1 MLQKNRKWKMRILS
15 MALSV
20 IVALSV
26 MPLDFITVRAEN
38 AAGESGEVPDGYEAI
53 YTIEDLYGIRNH
65 LGGKYILMNDID
77 MSEATKK
84 GGEYDCGTGWKPI
97 GSEDVDFYGV
107 FDGNGHKIIGMH
119 IFGEFIP
126 MDEYDISV
134 GLGLFESISGSVINL
149 GMVNSS
155 IDVTAVEGMNIYAG
169 CIAGN
174 ASYKPV
180 VENCYTAGTVLV
192 HIDEGRAYAGGLFGS
207 TRGDLGDWV
216 FMCDN
221 YNACDVECSG
231 SGSTEIFAGG
241 ILGAATSRAVLNRC
255 YNVGKIGSSNEGG
268 AICGSG
274 NEGCLIDKCQY
285 LRGTADQGIAGEPDR
300 TTGCIPLTESQMKAQ
315 TSFGYDFSDV
325 WEIDTYCS
333 YKYPQLKDNRMVRIL
348 SIRLA
353 AFPEKAIYNQG
364 DELDLAGAEIE
375 IHYEDGKVTVPVVP
389 SMLGSYDMN
398 QFGKQSIPIVYG
410 GKETAFDIEVKKV
423 ELNHTSINLNVGES
437 IQLQAKLEPEGSTDV
452 IQWKT
457 GDSNV
462 ATVENGKVTATGVGE
477 TTIAAYTESGIETD
491 CVVTVLLPA
500 KSVSLSQTAVTLNV
514 GENIVL
520 EAKLEP
526 EGSTDTIEWKTGNPV
541 VATVENG
548 KVTAIGA
555 GRTVITA
562 YTENGIETNCTV
574 TVLLPA
580 KAVNLGQTSI
590 TLNVGE
596 SVSLEAKLEPN
607 GSTDTIQWKTGNPAV
622 VTVANGKVTAIGAGR
637 TIVTAYTESGIV
649 ANCIVTVAE
658 KKKTDDT
665 TGELDKTVLPN
676 AKIKT
681 VKNKKGKKIAL
692 KLSGAVNCDGYK
704 IQYGLKKNFKG
715 AKTISSKKDTVTIKK
730 LKLKKN
736 YYIRVRVYKEISGKT
751 YYGKWSARKSVK
763 IKK

>member
-1 MLQKNRKWKMRILS
+1 MLQKNRKWKKRILS
-15 MALSV
+15 IALSI
-20 IVALSV
+20 IVAFSV
-26 MPLDFITVRAEN
+26 VPLNCITVRAEY

-53 YTIEDLYGIRNH
+53 YTIEDLYGIRNNPD
-65 LGGKYILMNDID
+65 GNYILMNDID
-77 MSEATKK
+77 MTEATSE
-84 GGEYDCGTGWKPI
+84 GGDYDCGTGWEPI
-97 GSEDVDFYGV
+97 EEFSGTL
-107 FDGNGHKIIGMH
+107 DGNGYRIIGMH
-119 IFGEFIP
+119 IFGQIKGFGENI
-126 MDEYDISV
+126 
-134 GLGLFESISGSVINL
+134 GLFGTTRGATIQGL
-149 GMVNSS
+149 GMVQCSIDIVSAFRICVGSIAAYNDSSS
-155 IDVTAVEGMNIYAG
+155 IVGCYSSGNIRVAG
-169 CIAGN
+169 IENDAGDGIWD
-174 ASYKPV
+174 SV
-180 VENCYTAGTVLV
+180 
-192 HIDEGRAYAGGLFGS
+192 GGLVGLMRGFYGMGISDCYNCCSIDCS
-207 TRGDLGDWV
+207 TMGKD
-216 FMCDN
+216 
-221 YNACDVECSG
+221 
-231 SGSTEIFAGG
+231 TFAGG
-241 ILGAATSRAVLNRC
+241 ICGQTKECDRPNISQC
-255 YNVGKIGSSNEGG
+255 YNVGKVEGENAG
-268 AICGSG
+268 AICGDMDTYYRDDYII
-274 NEGCLIDKCQY
+274 NCNY
-285 LRGTADQGIAGEPDR
+285 LRGSAAHGVSTFPSDK
-300 TTGCIPLTESQMKAQ
+300 TVGCTLLTEVQMKTD
-315 TSFGYDFSDV
+315 TSFVGYDFSDV
-325 WEIDTYCS
+325 WEVDTYCS

-353 AFPEKAIYNQG
+353 AFPEKAIYNKG
-364 DELDLAGAEIE
+364 DELDLAGAQIE

-398 QFGKQSIPIVYG
+398 QLGKQSIPIVYG

-423 ELNHTSINLNVGES
+423 ELTYNSIKLNVGES

-457 GDSNV
+457 EDMSV
-462 ATVENGKVTATGVGE
+462 ATVENGKVTAIGVGE
-477 TTIAAYTESGIETD
+477 TTITAYTESGIQANCT
-491 CVVTVLLPA
+491 VTVLLPA
-500 KSVSLSQTAVTLNV
+500 KAVNLSQTSITLNV
-514 GENIVL
+514 GERVFL
-520 EAKLEP
+520 EAKIEP

-555 GRTVITA
+555 GRTIITA

-637 TIVTAYTESGIV
+637 TIVTAYTESGIA

-676 AKIKT
+676 VKIKS